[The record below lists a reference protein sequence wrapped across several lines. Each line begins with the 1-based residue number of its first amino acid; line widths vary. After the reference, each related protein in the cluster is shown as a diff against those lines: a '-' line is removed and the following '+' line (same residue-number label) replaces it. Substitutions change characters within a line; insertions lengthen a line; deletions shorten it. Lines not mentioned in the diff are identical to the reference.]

1 MAHSRSA
8 ESRTITWPSDK
19 CTGGSISL
27 RYTPSSLGQSEAC
40 FQMEGSARSGT
51 GVALSWGLQEEDGWG
66 RVRGHSGGM
75 NIEGFRVVNPRLLQS
90 SLERIDNSGPEI
102 RLPHDHERR
111 IWWVVQLGRGEITLQ
126 PSWASHWDFR
136 NCLKTREPGA
146 SDSKTWKSL
155 DQI

>member
-1 MAHSRSA
+1 V
-8 ESRTITWPSDK
+8 T
-19 CTGGSISL
+19 
-27 RYTPSSLGQSEAC
+27 
-40 FQMEGSARSGT
+40 SAREEAFRWDPARGHLGSQRRVSRWKG
-51 GVALSWGLQEEDGWG
+51 ALSWGLQEEDGWG